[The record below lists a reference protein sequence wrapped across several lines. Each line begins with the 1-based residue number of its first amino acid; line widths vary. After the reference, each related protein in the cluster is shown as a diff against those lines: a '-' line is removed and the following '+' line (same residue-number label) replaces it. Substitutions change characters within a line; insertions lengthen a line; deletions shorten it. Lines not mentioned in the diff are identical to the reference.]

1 MHHIGK
7 TLTITGESKT
17 VANGK
22 IRPYVFWKPTDM
34 MSVLLFISSIVQVD
48 LIRFERTNQ
57 QSFTFAGPE
66 EIFRKAAINSLILS
80 PTRRPTKNK
89 TKSSGAIPTLI
100 FKACFSSE
108 NNKELK

>member
-1 MHHIGK
+1 
-7 TLTITGESKT
+7 

-22 IRPYVFWKPTDM
+22 IRPYVFWKPTDICIA
-34 MSVLLFISSIVQVD
+34 VYFFYCFVQVD
-48 LIRFERTNQ
+48 LIPFRRTNQ

-66 EIFRKAAINSLILS
+66 IFRKAAINSLIPLS
-80 PTRRPTKNK
+80 PTRRPTKIK

-100 FKACFSSE
+100 FKACFSSLE